1 MALGNAVVI
10 ALPGVPRELSAMLD
24 EQVVPYLA
32 RTFGGVRPTTRTIRV
47 ALAGESGIAAALRD
61 LEAAGRV
68 RFAYLAAPGDVAVRL
83 TGEPAA
89 VSETAEQV
97 LARLGAHAYCD
108 DGRSLAAVLR
118 DLLLAAGDTVAVAES
133 VTGGMVAAALTD
145 PAGASATFRGGAV
158 VYATAAKAELGVDA
172 GLLAER
178 GPVDP
183 DVAAALAARVRVR
196 LNASHGL
203 ATTGVA
209 GPDPVGDLAPGTVFV
224 AVDCTTATLVARLAL
239 PPDRDL
245 VRRLSVVHALD
256 LLRRHLLGL
265 PMLDTAASRP
275 VRFARP

>member
-1 MALGNAVVI
+1 
-10 ALPGVPRELSAMLD
+10 
-24 EQVVPYLA
+24 
-32 RTFGGVRPTTRTIRV
+32 
-47 ALAGESGIAAALRD
+47 
-61 LEAAGRV
+61 
-68 RFAYLAAPGDVAVRL
+68 VAVRL
-83 TGEPAA
+83 TGEPVA
-89 VSETAEQV
+89 VAQTADRV
-97 LARLGAHAYCD
+97 VARLGAHAYSD

-145 PAGASATFRGGAV
+145 PAGASATFRGGAL

-172 GLLAER
+172 ALLTQR

-183 DVAAALAARVRVR
+183 DVAAALAQRVRDR
-196 LNASHGL
+196 LDAGHGL

-209 GPDPVGDLAPGTVFV
+209 GPDPVGDIGPGTVFV
-224 AVDCTTATLVARLAL
+224 ALDCATTTLVAQLAL

-245 VRRLSVVHALD
+245 VRRLAVVHALD

-265 PMLDTAASRP
+265 PMLDTPASRP